1 MAIETRPRRLTSR
14 EHQPRQHHVPTLG
27 PGAPSSHTAW
37 DRPMR
42 ILQQPDLA
50 PIGGHLGYEPLKR
63 LIDIVGALG
72 ALIVG
77 APVLGLLTLAVL
89 IGSGRPILYRA
100 NRVGRDGQPLT
111 VLKFRTMRRDSEALL
126 ATLLDNDPALA
137 DEYRTTFKL
146 RDDPRLTAVGRFLRK
161 TSLDEVPQFWNV
173 LRGTMS
179 LVGPRPI
186 VADELPLYAEVPGG
200 AEAYLAV
207 KPGLTGSW
215 QVSGRS
221 DVTYEERVLLDL
233 EYVAGRN
240 LVRDLEI
247 IIRTPSAAIHGHGAY

>member
-1 MAIETRPRRLTSR
+1 MAIETRLRPSSR
-14 EHQPRQHHVPTLG
+14 QDDAHPTAPSLG
-27 PGAPSSHTAW
+27 PAAPASHTAW
-37 DRPMR
+37 DRPIR
-42 ILQQPDLA
+42 ILAQPDLA
-50 PIGGHLGYEPLKR
+50 PVGGHVGYEPLKR
-63 LIDIVGALG
+63 MVDIVGAVL
-72 ALIVG
+72 ALVLG
-77 APVLGLLTLAVL
+77 APVIGILALAVL

-100 NRVGRDGQPLT
+100 NRVGRDGQQIT
-111 VLKFRTMRRDSEALL
+111 VLKFRTMRRDSEELLQRLL
-126 ATLLDNDPALA
+126 AEDQELA
-137 DEYRTTFKL
+137 SEFRSTFKL
-146 RDDPRLTAVGRFLRK
+146 RNDPRLTAVGRFLRK

-173 LRGTMS
+173 LRGSMS

-186 VADELPLYAEVPGG
+186 VAEELPLYAQVPGG

-247 IIRTPSAAIHGHGAY
+247 IIRTPAAAIHGHGAY